1 MPQPLLLDTHIFLWM
16 RADPAKLLPN
26 ERLWID
32 QAPCRL
38 VSIVTFWEVAILINL
53 GRIEADQR
61 LFTVPQGVE
70 LLPIRPE
77 HCQDLAGLPQLHRD
91 PFDRMLIAQARI
103 EGLLLL
109 TRDTKIINYGPAGA
123 SIAGAL

>member
-1 MPQPLLLDTHIFLWM
+1 M
-16 RADPAKLLPN
+16 RADPAKLLPS
-26 ERLWID
+26 ERLSID

-61 LFTVPQGVE
+61 LFTVPQGVD
-70 LLPIRPE
+70 LLTIRPE

-123 SIAGAL
+123 SIAGTL